1 MALYT
6 ICPFIG
12 PVLGPLIS
20 GYVGQATS
28 LTLTYLYL
36 PKRYHGQIYKPGAYA
51 AFSTSVFLLN
61 LRTVT

>member
-20 GYVGQATS
+20 GYVGQATP

-36 PKRYHGQIYKPGAYA
+36 PERHRWQIYKPSACA
-51 AFSTSVFLLN
+51 AFSTSVFIFN
-61 LRTVT
+61 LGTVT